1 MPRILPVS
9 RHPGVFLLVFA
20 LLVLPCDGFARDSK
34 AENPSLSHVD
44 HSVFDRLLRSYV
56 DDSGLVNYRA
66 WKSRDEETLRN
77 YLKSLDKVRPDLLG
91 RPEELAF
98 WINAYNA
105 LTIQGILEFYPIQ
118 SIKDKVNRILGFN
131 IWDDYPMA
139 VNGKAYSLNDIE
151 HKILRKMGEPR
162 IHFAIVCASVGCP
175 KLLSEAYAG
184 VNLDRRLEDQA
195 IHFFAQQR
203 NFRIDRARKTVHLSS
218 ILDWFGE
225 DFGGSDSAKL
235 DFVSKYL
242 SEAKDRE
249 FLRSGGLKVKYLDYD
264 WSLNE
269 QPQTNRASPYSDR
282 ENDHGRGRNPHWT
295 ERGGT
300 EQRII
305 WRYQTYRFRFR
316 QVSPR

>member
-1 MPRILPVS
+1 MMGEPRCMLRGSKRSIQSLS
-9 RHPGVFLLVFA
+9 RLAGLFLLVS
-20 LLVLPCDGFARDSK
+20 LLLAVPTNGVTQGSYVQESSSTA
-34 AENPSLSHVD
+34 VD

-56 DDSGLVNYRA
+56 DDSGFVNYGA

-77 YLKSLDKVRPDLLG
+77 YLKSLYKVPADLLG
-91 RPEELAF
+91 RSEALAF

-118 SIKDKVNRILGFN
+118 SIRDKVNRILGFN
-131 IWDDYPMA
+131 IWDDYPMT

-175 KLLSEAYAG
+175 KLHSQAYTG
-184 VNLDRRLEDQA
+184 RNLDAQLEAQA

-203 NFRIDRARKTVHLSS
+203 NFRIDRARKTVYLSS

-225 DFGGSDSAKL
+225 DFGGTDRAKL

-242 SEAKDRE
+242 SEAKDRD
-249 FLRSGGLKVKYLDYD
+249 FLRSKGLKVKYLDYD

-269 QPQTNRASPYSDR
+269 QP
-282 ENDHGRGRNPHWT
+282 
-295 ERGGT
+295 
-300 EQRII
+300 
-305 WRYQTYRFRFR
+305 
-316 QVSPR
+316 